1 MKMKRPALPLTG
13 GCPCETVRFE
23 CTAMPLLVYA
33 CHCTEC
39 QRWSGSAFSI
49 SMPVA
54 AKSFRVTRGEPKHW
68 RRTGASG
75 VESLL
80 VLWRLRR
87 PGLRRARCA
96 SGHHRRSRRHAR
108 RHVLAAAG
116 RSRLHEERPALAAGF
131 RSGVFR
137 SDAERF
143 LGLGREVAAD
153 VGGAI
158 ILRESSPRKRRRLQP
173 KASRSKPPWWR
184 DFPDRYALS
193 PHPSAHKRD

>member
-39 QRWSGSAFSI
+39 QRWSGSAFSM

-75 VESLL
+75 VESTYWFCGDCGGRVYGERDARPDIIAVRAGTLDDTA
-80 VLWRLRR
+80 WLRPVAHVYMR
-87 PGLRRARCA
+87 SAQA
-96 SGHHRRSRRHAR
+96 WEQVSG
-108 RHVLAAAG
+108 
-116 RSRLHEERPALAAGF
+116 
-131 RSGVFR
+131 
-137 SDAERF
+137 AECF
-143 LGLGREVAAD
+143 EVM
-153 VGGAI
+153 
-158 ILRESSPRKRRRLQP
+158 P
-173 KASRSKPPWWR
+173 K
-184 DFPDRYALS
+184 DFWALS
-193 PHPSAHKRD
+193 EKWQQMWQAE